1 MISLYH
7 RKTNR
12 RHVFVAVQP
21 VVSVQEEPLVESVR
35 EAEPLVECVHDEEPL
50 VESVPVELLV
60 ESVPVEPLVDSVP
73 VELLVESVPVEPLV
87 ESVQVE
93 LLVDSVHEEEP
104 LVDSVQDFSNSS
116 FSSRV
121 KLSSY
126 SRFFINI

>member
-21 VVSVQEEPLVESVR
+21 VVDSVHEEAEPLVESVHQ
-35 EAEPLVECVHDEEPL
+35 EDPL

-60 ESVPVEPLVDSVP
+60 ESVS
-73 VELLVESVPVEPLV
+73 VEPLV
-87 ESVQVE
+87 E
-93 LLVDSVHEEEP
+93 
-104 LVDSVQDFSNSS
+104 SVQDFSNSS